1 MTHAS
6 TAPAARALS
15 PALTLL
21 LISATCYGL
30 NTPFA
35 RKAAQLGAPGTD
47 VVALRVI
54 ALIVGVAIFARVS
67 GLSLAVKAQDRKALF
82 LLGLTSAGV
91 GVCYLSAVAF
101 VPVGVAALIFYT
113 YPLLIM
119 IASPFVDGSR
129 ITPIGLLAFALAFGG
144 LAVAIGADFQGLD
157 PRGLLLA
164 FGASLSAATQFFV
177 AARAPGGGGAATVF
191 WVQVVVLPI
200 ALAISWVVDDGD
212 VVVMWNSLAGAASP
226 VFWTIALFMVAFV
239 LHMRGMRGASPSA
252 AGLVYCLEPVVAT
265 LFAAYYLGE
274 VLNTSQYVGAAMVLA
289 GIVTNILGNPPQGQ
303 RASLEA
309 THDET

>member
-6 TAPAARALS
+6 TAPAARTLS
-15 PALTLL
+15 PGLL
-21 LISATCYGL
+21 MLLVSASCYGL

-47 VVALRVI
+47 IVALRVL
-54 ALIVGVAIFARVS
+54 ALIVGVALFAKLA
-67 GLSLAVKAQDRKALF
+67 GQSLAVARRDRPALF

-113 YPLLIM
+113 YPLLIL
-119 IASPFVDGSR
+119 IASPLVDGSR
-129 ITPIGLLAFALAFGG
+129 VTKIGLIAFALAFGG
-144 LAVAIGADFQGLD
+144 IAIAIGPDFSSFD
-157 PRGLLLA
+157 WRGILLA
-164 FGASLSAATQFFV
+164 FGASVSAAVQFFV
-177 AARAPGGGGAATVF
+177 ASRAPGGGGAATIL

-200 ALAISWVVDDGD
+200 AIAV
-212 VVVMWNSLAGAASP
+212 SLIVSGGQVAGVAAGLIGAASP

-252 AGLVYCLEPVVAT
+252 SGLIYCLEPVVAT

-274 VLNTSQYVGAAMVLA
+274 RLHLAQYVGAAMVLSA
-289 GIVTNILGNPPQGQ
+289 IVLNTIGNPPQKK

-309 THDET
+309 THDEN